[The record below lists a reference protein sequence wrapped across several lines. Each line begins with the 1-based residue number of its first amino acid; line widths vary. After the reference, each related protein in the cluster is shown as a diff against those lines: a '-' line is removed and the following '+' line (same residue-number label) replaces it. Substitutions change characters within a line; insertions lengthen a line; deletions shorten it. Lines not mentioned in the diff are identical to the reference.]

1 VIVQRTFKHY
11 LDDKYEKE
19 EKHDVWAVIR
29 MEKRNACLMA
39 VVDVAANPDALKLA
53 RSIAD
58 DEAPT
63 AVCAKLKPKIA
74 GEKTCW
80 AEEAI
85 GADEPP
91 TK

>member
-1 VIVQRTFKHY
+1 MIVQRTFKHY

-74 GEKTCW
+74 GEKTCL
-80 AEEAI
+80 
-85 GADEPP
+85 GRRSHRC
-91 TK
+91 